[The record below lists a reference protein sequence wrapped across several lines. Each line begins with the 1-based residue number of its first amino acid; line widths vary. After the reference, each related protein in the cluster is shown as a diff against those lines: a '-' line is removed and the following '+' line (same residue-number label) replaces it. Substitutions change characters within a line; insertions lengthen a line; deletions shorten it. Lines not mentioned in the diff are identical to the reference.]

1 MQLLYSLHKALM
13 QLLFDSISDWSG
25 PSAIMTINFVNSK
38 QAGIFCSEGS
48 VENYEQFNQ
57 KSSMI

>member
-1 MQLLYSLHKALM
+1 M

-38 QAGIFCSEGS
+38 QAGIFSYEES